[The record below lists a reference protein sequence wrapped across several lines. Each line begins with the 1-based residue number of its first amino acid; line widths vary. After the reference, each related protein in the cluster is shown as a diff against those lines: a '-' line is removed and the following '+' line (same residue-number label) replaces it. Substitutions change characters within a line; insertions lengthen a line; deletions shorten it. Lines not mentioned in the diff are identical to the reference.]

1 MNPLLTCQVSILAQH
16 AIKIDTSPL
25 FSASKPITIPKAPKG
40 KGTAAPVPQNRR
52 RSTGGELNMIDLLEE
67 IDSTSSSQA
76 NRPPSPISPQGSPII
91 RHRPRPQQPSLYQPE
106 STNVNLNG
114 LSLAPTTRYSE
125 EMDWAPTTSRYPAF
139 NAAAAA
145 APPRPQPQDPFRAR
159 VSAEPPAPVAA
170 TGYRSFNHPTTA
182 LFPGAPPPPPRGAG
196 GMFGRLPTHTSRH
209 QQQQHH
215 EEEEDEEPEP
225 VQYQPQQPHQ
235 PVQFRDAQFFNPT
248 RDSDPRNSLS
258 DMFST
263 SFNVA
268 DSQAGSPPKK
278 TGAGWGG
285 LSSFASALALGP
297 TRGAKEVSPPPKQI
311 EAAPAVGVGG
321 FPVGALPGGG
331 GRETRAQRARREA
344 AAQQGGSSSF
354 GRGF

>member
-1 MNPLLTCQVSILAQH
+1 
-16 AIKIDTSPL
+16 
-25 FSASKPITIPKAPKG
+25 
-40 KGTAAPVPQNRR
+40 
-52 RSTGGELNMIDLLEE
+52 MIDLLEE

-76 NRPPSPISPQGSPII
+76 ARPPSPVSPQGSPII
-91 RHRPRPQQPSLYQPE
+91 RHRPRPQQPSFYQPE

-114 LSLAPTTRYSE
+114 LSLAPATRYSE

-139 NAAAAA
+139 NAASASA
-145 APPRPQPQDPFRAR
+145 PRPQPQDPFRAR
-159 VSAEPPAPVAA
+159 VPAEQPTPLAA
-170 TGYRSFNHPTTA
+170 MGYRSFNHPTTS

-209 QQQQHH
+209 QHQQQHQ
-215 EEEEDEEPEP
+215 EEEEEEPEP
-225 VQYQPQQPHQ
+225 LQYQPQKPHQ

-278 TGAGWGG
+278 ATAGWGG
-285 LSSFASALALGP
+285 LSSFASALALGS
-297 TRGAKEVSPPPKQI
+297 TRREKEVSPPPRQI
-311 EAAPAVGVGG
+311 EAALAPAPAPTEVGVGG
-321 FPVGALPGGG
+321 FPVGALRGET

-344 AAQQGGSSSF
+344 RQGGSF